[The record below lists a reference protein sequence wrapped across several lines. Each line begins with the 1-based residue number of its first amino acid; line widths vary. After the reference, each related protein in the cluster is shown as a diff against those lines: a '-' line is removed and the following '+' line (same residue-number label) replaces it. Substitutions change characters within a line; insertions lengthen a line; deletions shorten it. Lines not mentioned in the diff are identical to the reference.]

1 MRKLIILLPP
11 FMVYI
16 SFPFTKN
23 QAKSSLLIMYSLHK
37 SPDNFR
43 FTRMLALVL

>member
-16 SFPFTKN
+16 SFPFTK
-23 QAKSSLLIMYSLHK
+23 K
-37 SPDNFR
+37 PDQIITPYN
-43 FTRMLALVL
+43 V